1 MKTVTLKN
9 NFFFN
14 CFLEQAK
21 HEILIQN
28 YLEVAKTT
36 NVTKKYNLN
45 YAKSFEKKRD
55 IIDFLI

>member
-1 MKTVTLKN
+1 LK
-9 NFFFN
+9 
-14 CFLEQAK
+14 QAK